1 MLLLVFLLSVAV
13 VTFYLLAI
21 RQSNNNKVRFPGLPF
36 FPLVTPWAT
45 YARFLW
51 MGVPNA
57 AGYFLQRY
65 GDTVKVWIGGE
76 ETVITCRPDYAFH
89 VLKSNIYRKRF
100 GNETGLQHLGM
111 RNSGIIWN
119 NDVSK
124 WKHLRGFFQRALN
137 AEGLDRAIVSSTKAS
152 HKHMKTIPK
161 IRNTRVDGLVDGLD
175 FLRGITLDITADLM
189 LKMDIANGPKVVEEI
204 VQYFKAWEYF
214 LIKPTWFY
222 QLQRQF
228 KKHQQAV
235 SALNK
240 SVHQIVQ
247 DRKSTEWK
255 TEDDFLANLLRSEV
269 YQT

>member
-124 WKHLRGFFQRALN
+124 WKHLRGFFQRGKHLS
-137 AEGLDRAIVSSTKAS
+137 ERVRSKLDGCLCK
-152 HKHMKTIPK
+152 
-161 IRNTRVDGLVDGLD
+161 
-175 FLRGITLDITADLM
+175 
-189 LKMDIANGPKVVEEI
+189 
-204 VQYFKAWEYF
+204 
-214 LIKPTWFY
+214 
-222 QLQRQF
+222 
-228 KKHQQAV
+228 
-235 SALNK
+235 
-240 SVHQIVQ
+240 
-247 DRKSTEWK
+247 
-255 TEDDFLANLLRSEV
+255 
-269 YQT
+269 